1 MRARKAIVTG
11 ASSMIGATLIRQL
24 VSQGTEVL
32 AIIRPRSEKATNI
45 PESPLITCISCEISQ
60 LPSFP
65 YWQTNQQYDTF
76 YHFAWAGT
84 FGSMRDDVYLQH
96 SNVRYTMD
104 AIALA
109 SKLGCATFV
118 GAGSQAE
125 YGPKANEKLSPNTPT
140 SPVSGYGIAKLE
152 AGRMGSIYARQLGL
166 RFIWARVLSVYGPF
180 DNPYTLVMSTIRKL
194 LSGEKV
200 HFTMGDQQ
208 WDYLYSEDAANA
220 FRLIAEKGHD
230 GAVYCVG
237 SGKTILLRDALTY
250 LCQAIDPNQCVVF
263 GDIPYLPNQVMYLC
277 ADTFT
282 LSRDTGFNVQVS
294 FDEGIRKTIAW
305 SKEQKYQ

>member
-1 MRARKAIVTG
+1 MKNRKAVVTG

-45 PESPLITCISCEISQ
+45 PESPLITCISCDISQ

-65 YWQTNQQYDTF
+65 IWQANQEYDTF

-84 FGSMRDDVYLQH
+84 FGSMRDDAYLQH
-96 SNVRYTMD
+96 SNVRCTMD

-125 YGPKANEKLSPNTPT
+125 YGPKVNEKLAPDTPT
-140 SPVSGYGIAKLE
+140 EPVTGYGIAKLE
-152 AGRMGSIYARQLGL
+152 AGRMGRLFAKQLGL
-166 RFIWARVLSVYGPF
+166 RFIWARVLSVYGPL
-180 DNPYTLVMSTIRKL
+180 DNPHTLVMSTIRKL
-194 LSGEKV
+194 LSGEEV
-200 HFTMGDQQ
+200 HFTKGDQQ
-208 WDYLYSEDAANA
+208 WDFLYSEDAANA
-220 FRLIAEKGHD
+220 FRLIAESGHD

-250 LCQAIDPNQCVVF
+250 LCQAVDPNQHVVF
-263 GDIPYLPNQVMYLC
+263 GDMAYSPDQIMYLC
-277 ADTFT
+277 ADTVA
-282 LSRDTGFNVQVS
+282 LSNDTGFDVQVS
-294 FDEGIRKTIAW
+294 FEDGIQKTIAW
-305 SKEQKYQ
+305 CKEQRTQ